1 MQTDIHNTRVIVANR
16 TGATLYLGHGNG
28 GALRL
33 SREID
38 HPEGRLRE
46 RDREAD
52 RPGRGN
58 SRKGGG
64 ARHGLSPQETSVEHD
79 ARMFALRLVDE
90 LEHERIQ
97 GAFDRLAVVAPP
109 KLLGTIKNAMPGIL
123 RGMLV
128 ATLDKDM
135 RGLPS
140 DLIRDELNERAM
152 V

>member
-28 GALRL
+28 GQLRL

-46 RDREAD
+46 RDRAAD
-52 RPGRGN
+52 RPGRGT
-58 SRKGGG
+58 SRKSG
-64 ARHGLSPQETSVEHD
+64 ARHGLSPEETGVEHD

-123 RGMLV
+123 RGMLI

-140 DLIRDELNERAM
+140 DLIREELNVRAM